1 MTMGKLLRENMQ
13 KGPVT
18 APFIVDGMQAIL
30 AKEGGFGA
38 AYMTGFGIAS
48 TYGLPDVGL
57 ITLTQMAEKIRTIAS
72 AVDIPLIADGDTG
85 YGNYVNVMQTVREYE
100 RAGAAALHLED
111 QLWPK
116 RCGFMAGKQVI
127 DKAEAVS
134 KIRAAVDA
142 RKNEDFVIIAR
153 SDALAV
159 NGWDDVEDR
168 LRSYVEA
175 GADMVFVDGVKTEA
189 DMEEYARRMGD
200 LPAIFNNVPRLAMSR
215 IQAHDCFKVIINP
228 VAMAAAWTAYSK
240 ALETMLDDVEAQT
253 EMDSSVFGRIVTL
266 LGAPKYFALD
276 KKYGKQE

>member
-57 ITLTQMAEKIRTIAS
+57 ITLTQMAEKIRSIAS

-134 KIRAAVDA
+134 KIQAAVDA

-240 ALETMLDDVEAQT
+240 ALETMLDDAEAQT
-253 EMDSSVFGRIVTL
+253 EMDGSVFSRIVTL

>member
-1 MTMGKLLRENMQ
+1 MSMGKLLRESMK
-13 KGPVT
+13 KGPVA

-38 AYMTGFGIAS
+38 AYMTGFGVAS

-57 ITLTQMAEKIRTIAS
+57 ITLTQMAEKIRTITS
-72 AVDIPLIADGDTG
+72 AVEIPLIADGDTG
-85 YGNYVNVMQTVREYE
+85 YGNYINVMQTVREYE
-100 RAGAAALHLED
+100 NAGAAALHLED

-134 KIRAAVDA
+134 KIRAAADA
-142 RKNEDFVIIAR
+142 RKSEDFVIIAR

-168 LRSYVEA
+168 LRSYMEA

-200 LPAIFNNVPRLAMSR
+200 LPAIFNNVPHLAMSK
-215 IQAHDCFKVIINP
+215 IQAHDCFKIIINP
-228 VAMAAAWTAYSK
+228 VAMAAAWTAYAN
-240 ALETMLDDVEAQT
+240 ALETMMDDTEAQT
-253 EMDSSVFGRIVTL
+253 ELDSSVFGRIVTL

-276 KKYGKQE
+276 QKYGKQI